1 MLIQTQGNAAWTRKQ
16 LFLLGIRST
25 QVDYDVL
32 DVHVA
37 DYRELRRP
45 WHALGG
51 GPSYR
56 PWEVLFEVNGNV
68 AEEGEA

>member
-1 MLIQTQGNAAWTRKQ
+1 MLVQTRGNASRMRKR
-16 LFLLGIRST
+16 LYLLGIRST

-37 DYRELRRP
+37 DHKELRRP

-56 PWEVLFEVNGNV
+56 PWELLVEVNGNV
-68 AEEGEA
+68 AEEEE

>member
-1 MLIQTQGNAAWTRKQ
+1 MLIQTQGNASWTRKQ

-32 DVHVA
+32 DVHVT

-51 GPSYR
+51 GPSHR
-56 PWEVLFEVNGNV
+56 PWELLVEVNGNV
-68 AEEGEA
+68 AEEED